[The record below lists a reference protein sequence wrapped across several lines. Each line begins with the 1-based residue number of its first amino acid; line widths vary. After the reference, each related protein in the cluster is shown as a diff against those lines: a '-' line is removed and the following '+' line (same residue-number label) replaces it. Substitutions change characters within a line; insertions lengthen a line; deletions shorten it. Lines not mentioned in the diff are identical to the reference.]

1 MEIGLHCHVAPIS
14 GERSP
19 SQRKEFGVISVKLQ
33 RIGRDHHVRHFKQ
46 QAQNFFAHA
55 AVRLLLGMARS

>member
-1 MEIGLHCHVAPIS
+1 M
-14 GERSP
+14 
-19 SQRKEFGVISVKLQ
+19 ISVKLQ
-33 RIGRDHHVRHFKQ
+33 RIGRHHHVRHFKQ